1 MPSTDYDQSLLN
13 AAHATPVFQ
22 ILLLQAF
29 HRSMLC
35 DAKQDFS
42 IEK

>member
-22 ILLLQAF
+22 ILVLQAF
-29 HRSMLC
+29 YRSMLC
-35 DAKQDFS
+35 DA
-42 IEK
+42 